1 MILNIKKLLQINFT
15 FSFYFLN
22 VATRKF
28 QTTSVPC
35 IICVHQLCA
44 GTCGLSSHVV
54 LLPHSTEGKEHR
66 EMVTSGVTKSAAGVE
81 VPALLTGLDCDEATG
96 ECA

>member
-1 MILNIKKLLQINFT
+1 MILNIKKRLQINFT

-35 IICVHQLCA
+35 IISVC
-44 GTCGLSSHVV
+44 TSSALEPVG
-54 LLPHSTEGKEHR
+54 S
-66 EMVTSGVTKSAAGVE
+66 
-81 VPALLTGLDCDEATG
+81 VPMWSCFPTAQRAKNTGRW
-96 ECA
+96 